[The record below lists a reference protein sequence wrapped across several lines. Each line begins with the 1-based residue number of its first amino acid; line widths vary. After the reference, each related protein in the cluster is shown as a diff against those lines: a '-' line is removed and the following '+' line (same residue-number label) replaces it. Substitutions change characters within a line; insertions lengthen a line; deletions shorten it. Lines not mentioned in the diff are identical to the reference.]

1 MRHLRNLF
9 FIALMSVAYALP
21 IAAQQA
27 QDALYIFRN
36 DGQFNAFFYGDIERF
51 EYSRVDTLGVEHDD
65 YVVQEVYA
73 LDSVF
78 RIPISAIDSIAF
90 VTPENKVKSD
100 VVIPDKSIAEYI
112 VASDSLYWIRLAPGT
127 PQALIPKKGQKL
139 LIEEPSR
146 YIPDG
151 FGGLV
156 TAVTQ
161 GADGYTV
168 STEALDVRDV
178 YDVLVLKS
186 GGIPK
191 DEAAQ
196 SRRAADDADWSYE
209 SKDPIELPA
218 LTASLSLLS
227 GQYKTLPDDS
237 PVQISLDGSLDFGGS
252 LQSTVDL
259 RCFLYLNL
267 LCNQDRYYQVAKFNN
282 TIDVSLGLTG
292 AVTAHAD
299 VPFTFAKDL
308 VKQGVKYALKEGGKK
323 LAVNMGPFWAD
334 FSFGLYF
341 EAQGTLTTSYAWQNA
356 HTINTTYQYDR
367 DIFWNT
373 WEDFYRYNYFTSRDT
388 TSWTLAAGKFALST
402 GIYAQAEVACNI
414 PIVKKKGSVALR
426 LDAGLKSE
434 FDVPIFTDDAYLP
447 LIDTPNLY
455 SDLNFDETVTLSLP
469 VNLSFAA
476 NFGKW
481 AWTPKLS
488 FSLAKAKMLGIVPNI
503 SSLKWHDEKY
513 EPYRFTVESPVS
525 RSLLLPVK
533 IGFAVFDADDK
544 QTEDFWY
551 TSYWNDRVIKSYK
564 HVFETLDPHK
574 DEGTT
579 YTVFPQIRYWGHPV
593 LVGKGEEI
601 SIGKAR
607 IDISEKRIAATE
619 DMSHKTVNFVPNMK
633 NVELKADAP
642 WLTFIRIDSE
652 GELSVHWEA
661 LPANVPNRKATIFVT
676 GKTKDGAV
684 LVEDSIVVQQARL
697 VFKVSPAKLTFDA
710 KGGTQTVTITE
721 TNLTDITVGG
731 NGDYVRATIS
741 DKTITVTVDPNTGS
755 PYDSFITVEGK
766 LPTGDK
772 ATAFIDFSQDGNYE
786 PGPAEGETL
795 PVDFFRC
802 NLVDNGLEIVSSKYT
817 NSEHQLGMGEG
828 PSQPAA
834 WGVFY
839 EEAEIAQQ
847 RVTATATQK
856 AIHFVVHADGEDYT
870 EYRPTMSPIYDMVP
884 VSGKRTYTLE
894 FDIEKYLDDEGN
906 PAARVTSMTLNNDA
920 RLNWPDQPNWGFY
933 ADSEIHH
940 LSAQVDPS
948 KLETR
953 IGVVRDFKLVDLYHM
968 EFFTVGYSAITI
980 SSDSYGMF
988 PDPVEGLD
996 VAYWNYDFTY
1006 NYWDKEWY
1014 RYDASYQHRD
1024 TSKQGGIYLRITF
1037 PKEAQQ
1043 KVMEWFE
1050 K

>member
-525 RSLLLPVK
+525 RSLLLPVR

-551 TSYWNDRVIKSYK
+551 TSYWNDRVLKSYK

-697 VFKVSPAKLTFDA
+697 VFKTNPEKLTFDA

-731 NGDYVRATIS
+731 NGDYVRASIS

-755 PYDSFITVEGK
+755 PYNSFITVEGK

-772 ATAFIDFSQDGNYE
+772 ATAFIEFTQDGNYD
-786 PGPAEGETL
+786 PGPAEGEAI
-795 PVDFFRC
+795 PVETFRC
-802 NLVDNGLEIVSSKYT
+802 RIVADGLKCTSSKDT
-817 NSEHQLGMGEG
+817 NPEHELGIGEG
-828 PSQPAA
+828 PTPEV
-834 WGVFY
+834 WGVNY
-839 EEAEIAQQ
+839 WDKDEDEDLAQYAPQ
-847 RVTATATQK
+847 RVKAVATQK
-856 AIHFVVHADGEDYT
+856 AIHVVVHADDEEIT
-870 EYRPTMSPIYDMVP
+870 TYRDTMSPIYDMYP
-884 VSGKRTYTLE
+884 LAGKRTYTLE
-894 FDIEKYLDDEGN
+894 FDIEKYRNDQGK
-906 PAARVTSMTLNNDA
+906 PAARVTNVTLTDDR
-920 RLNWPDQPNWGFY
+920 RLDWDDGDY
-933 ADSEIHH
+933 ELHH
-940 LSAQVDPS
+940 LSAQVDPG
-948 KLETR
+948 KLKTQ
-953 IGVVRDFKLVDLYHM
+953 IGVVTDFDFINDKIV
-968 EFFTVGYSAITI
+968 FVPVGYSEIEVG
-980 SSDSYGMF
+980 SYGI
-988 PDPVEGLD
+988 EASGLD
-996 VAYWNYDFTY
+996 VGLWNYDFTY
-1006 NYWDKEWY
+1006 HYRYWKDNEWY
-1014 RYDASYQHRD
+1014 RYDASFQHQD
-1024 TSKQGGIYLRITF
+1024 ASKPSSFYLRIAF
-1037 PKEAQQ
+1037 PKEVQE
-1043 KVMEWFE
+1043 KLMEWFE

>member
-341 EAQGTLTTSYAWQNA
+341 EAQGTLTTSYAWQNV

-551 TSYWNDRVIKSYK
+551 TSYWNDRVLKSYK

-579 YTVFPQIRYWGHPV
+579 YTVFPQIRYMGHPV

-661 LPANVPNRKATIFVT
+661 LPANVPDRKATIFVT

-697 VFKVSPAKLTFDA
+697 VFKTSPAKLTFDA

-741 DKTITVTVDPNTGS
+741 DKTITVTVDPNRGE
-755 PYDSFITVEGK
+755 PYSSFVTVEGTM
-766 LPTGDK
+766 PTGDK
-772 ATAFIDFSQDGNYE
+772 ATAFIEFTQDGNYD
-786 PGPAEGETL
+786 PGPAEGEAI
-795 PVDFFRC
+795 PVETFRC
-802 NLVDNGLEIVSSKYT
+802 RIVADGLKCTSSSDT
-817 NSEHQLGMGEG
+817 NPEHTLGIGEG
-828 PSQPAA
+828 PTPEV
-834 WGVFY
+834 WGVNY
-839 EEAEIAQQ
+839 EDKDEDEDLAQYAPQ
-847 RVTATATQK
+847 RVKAVATQK
-856 AIHFVVHADGEDYT
+856 AIHVVAHADDEEIT
-870 EYRPTMSPIYDMVP
+870 TYRDTMSPIYDMWP
-884 VSGKRTYTLE
+884 LTGKRTYTLE
-894 FDIEKYLDDEGN
+894 FDIEKYRNDQGK
-906 PAARVTSMTLNNDA
+906 PAARVTNVTLTDDR
-920 RLNWPDQPNWGFY
+920 RLDW
-933 ADSEIHH
+933 ADDVDYELHH
-940 LSAQVDPS
+940 LSAQADPGKLKTQIAAVTDIDFVDGKIVFVP
-948 KLETR
+948 
-953 IGVVRDFKLVDLYHM
+953 
-968 EFFTVGYSAITI
+968 VGYSAIEVG
-980 SSDSYGMF
+980 DYGF
-988 PDPVEGLD
+988 EVEGLD
-996 VAYWNYDFTY
+996 VSLWNYDFTY
-1006 NYWDKEWY
+1006 HYRYWRDNEWY
-1014 RYDASYQHRD
+1014 RYDASFQHQD
-1024 TSKQGGIYLRITF
+1024 ASKPSSFYLRIAF
-1037 PKEAQQ
+1037 PKEAQE
-1043 KVMEWFE
+1043 KLMEWFE

>member
-51 EYSRVDTLGVEHDD
+51 EYSRVDTLGAEHDD

-267 LCNQDRYYQVAKFNN
+267 LCNQDRYYQVAKFDN

-481 AWTPKLS
+481 AWTPKLA

-525 RSLLLPVK
+525 RSLLLPVR

-551 TSYWNDRVIKSYK
+551 TSYLNDRVLKSYK

-579 YTVFPQIRYWGHPV
+579 YTVFPQIRYMGHPV

-619 DMSHKTVNFVPNMK
+619 DMSHQTVSFVPNMK
-633 NVELKADAP
+633 NVELKSDAP

-697 VFKVSPAKLTFDA
+697 VFKTSPAKLTFDA

-741 DKTITVTVDPNTGS
+741 DKTITVTVSPNTGS
-755 PYDSFITVEGK
+755 PYNSFITVEGK

-786 PGPAEGETL
+786 PGPAEGEAI
-795 PVDFFRC
+795 PVETFRC
-802 NLVDNGLEIVSSKYT
+802 RIVADGLKCTSSSDT
-817 NSEHQLGMGEG
+817 NPKHTLGIGEG
-828 PSQPAA
+828 PTPEV
-834 WGVFY
+834 WGVNY
-839 EEAEIAQQ
+839 WDKDEDEDLAQYAPQ
-847 RVTATATQK
+847 RVKAVATQK
-856 AIHFVVHADGEDYT
+856 AIHVVVHADDEEIT
-870 EYRPTMSPIYDMVP
+870 TYRDTMSPIYDMYP
-884 VSGKRTYTLE
+884 LSGKRTYTLE
-894 FDIEKYLDDEGN
+894 FDIEKYRNDQGK
-906 PAARVTSMTLNNDA
+906 PAARVTNVTLTDDR
-920 RLNWPDQPNWGFY
+920 RLDWDDGDY
-933 ADSEIHH
+933 ELHH
-940 LSAQVDPS
+940 LSAQVDPG
-948 KLETR
+948 KLKTQ
-953 IGVVRDFKLVDLYHM
+953 IGVVTDFDFINDKIV
-968 EFFTVGYSAITI
+968 FVPVGYSEIEVG
-980 SSDSYGMF
+980 SYGF
-988 PDPVEGLD
+988 EASGLD
-996 VAYWNYDFTY
+996 VGLWNYDFTY
-1006 NYWDKEWY
+1006 HYRYWRDNEWY
-1014 RYDASYQHRD
+1014 RYDASFQHQD
-1024 TSKQGGIYLRITF
+1024 ASKPSSFYLRIAF
-1037 PKEAQQ
+1037 PKEAQE
-1043 KVMEWFE
+1043 KLMEWFE